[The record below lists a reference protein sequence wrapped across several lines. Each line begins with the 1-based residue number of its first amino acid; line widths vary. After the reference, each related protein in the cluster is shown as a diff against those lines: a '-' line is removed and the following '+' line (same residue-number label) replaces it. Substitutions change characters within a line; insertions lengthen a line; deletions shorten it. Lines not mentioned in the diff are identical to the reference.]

1 MSYHVRNELQMPPP
15 RLQHVL
21 AIGMRAGRAN
31 IAVATRSSRAEPPRA
46 ASDFDVVTE
55 VAMGCTPLTLSHAA
69 ETALRAAMVS
79 AKPLVVRSRL
89 SEADALVLVDE
100 WELHVAQDATVYQM
114 ADGQGKQLLAA
125 MWASPMRLEH
135 DLQDTATPNPVV
147 AWLDAH
153 RRQTVLVI
161 ESGSFSSALRL
172 LRPPMALYC
181 AGLPLLQG

>member
-1 MSYHVRNELQMPPP
+1 M
-15 RLQHVL
+15 
-21 AIGMRAGRAN
+21 GR
-31 IAVATRSSRAEPPRA
+31 
-46 ASDFDVVTE
+46 
-55 VAMGCTPLTLSHAA
+55 TPLTLSRAA

-100 WELHVAQDATVYQM
+100 WELHVARDATVYQM
-114 ADGQGKQLLAA
+114 ADGKGKQSLAA

>member
-1 MSYHVRNELQMPPP
+1 M
-15 RLQHVL
+15 
-21 AIGMRAGRAN
+21 GR
-31 IAVATRSSRAEPPRA
+31 
-46 ASDFDVVTE
+46 
-55 VAMGCTPLTLSHAA
+55 TPLTLSHAA

-135 DLQDTATPNPVV
+135 DLQDTAIPNPVV
-147 AWLDAH
+147 AWLRA
-153 RRQTVLVI
+153 
-161 ESGSFSSALRL
+161 S
-172 LRPPMALYC
+172 PPDSV
-181 AGLPLLQG
+181 GDRV